1 MAYRNIVGRI
11 AAENMKERVLK
22 VLRVWEGWSIY
33 PPAFLTGLQA
43 TFHMVPTSAKSA
55 APSATV
61 VPAAVAAPIRPTA
74 SVAPTVAV
82 TAAETRAA
90 VVEQKVGGGNEDE
103 DEDID
108 GVPRTS
114 SDSGVVVRGQV
125 AILTLEHYLE
135 CACACVRTVEQ
146 PVVSMSL
153 VELRSKS
160 KKELEWLCKQHGL
173 PGTGS
178 EAELL
183 ARLARLF
190 QFAQEQSKPRGPA
203 AATDNDDDDE
213 DLDGEPLD
221 GEPIE

>member
-43 TFHMVPTSAKSA
+43 TFHMVPTSSAKSA
-55 APSATV
+55 ALSATV
-61 VPAAVAAPIRPTA
+61 LPAAVAPPIRPTA

-90 VVEQKVGGGNEDE
+90 VVEQKVGGGEDE

-135 CACACVRTVEQ
+135 CAWMRACSRA
-146 PVVSMSL
+146 
-153 VELRSKS
+153 
-160 KKELEWLCKQHGL
+160 
-173 PGTGS
+173 TGR
-178 EAELL
+178 EYVAGGI
-183 ARLARLF
+183 
-190 QFAQEQSKPRGPA
+190 AQQE
-203 AATDNDDDDE
+203 
-213 DLDGEPLD
+213 
-221 GEPIE
+221 

>member
-1 MAYRNIVGRI
+1 VAYRNIVGRI

-135 CACACVRTVEQ
+135 CAWMRACSRA
-146 PVVSMSL
+146 
-153 VELRSKS
+153 
-160 KKELEWLCKQHGL
+160 
-173 PGTGS
+173 TGR
-178 EAELL
+178 EYVAGGI
-183 ARLARLF
+183 
-190 QFAQEQSKPRGPA
+190 AQQE
-203 AATDNDDDDE
+203 
-213 DLDGEPLD
+213 
-221 GEPIE
+221 